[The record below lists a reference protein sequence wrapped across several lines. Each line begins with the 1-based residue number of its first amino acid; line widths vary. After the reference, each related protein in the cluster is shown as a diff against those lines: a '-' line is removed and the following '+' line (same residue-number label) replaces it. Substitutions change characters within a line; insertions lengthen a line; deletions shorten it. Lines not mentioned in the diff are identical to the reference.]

1 MPFTTFMD
9 ASGKELPTGE
19 LSKLFKEAAVD
30 LEKPLWV
37 TCGSGVTACHVV
49 LAAYLLGYPGVS
61 VYDGSWSEWFKRARP
76 EDIISEGVRTKV

>member
-9 ASGKELPTGE
+9 ASGKELPTRE